1 MGFLYVTA
9 SSVLPQWFSTKR
21 SLAVGIAASGAG
33 LGGLAYNLGA
43 GAAVE
48 QLGLDWTY
56 RVLAATSLVCNG
68 LCALVLRDRNGVV
81 KPTGRSLELRE
92 LRRVEVDLIVAWGF
106 LTELGYIVLLY
117 SLPHYALSVGL
128 SQKQGS
134 VVGAML
140 NLGLG
145 VGRPLVG
152 YYSDGLGRI
161 NMAMVMTG
169 LCGVF
174 CLSIWIPAKGF
185 AGLTV
190 FAILAGST
198 TGTFWGTVTAVTTE
212 VVGLKR
218 LPSTFGIICT
228 ALVLPT
234 TFAEP
239 LGLELVS
246 ASGYVTSQVFV
257 GMVFLL
263 AAVCLCMLRSWK
275 IAQIE
280 VKSRIESEE
289 GGTFG
294 KWQWLKPGN
303 MIIARRV

>member
-9 SSVLPQWFSTKR
+9 SSVLPAWFSTKR
-21 SLAVGIAASGAG
+21 SLATGIAASGAG

-43 GAAVE
+43 GASVE
-48 QLGLDWTY
+48 TLGLEWTY
-56 RVLAATSLVCNG
+56 RVLAGVSLVCNG

-81 KPTGRSLELRE
+81 KLEGGSLEVKE
-92 LRRVEVDLIVAWGF
+92 LKRVEVDLIVAWGF

-117 SLPHYALSVGL
+117 SLPHYATSVGL

-161 NMAMVMTG
+161 NMAMVMTA

-185 AGLTV
+185 AGLIV
-190 FAILAGST
+190 FAVLAGST

-263 AAVCLCMLRSWK
+263 AAACLCLLRSWK
-275 IAQIE
+275 IEQIE
-280 VKSRIESEE
+280 IKSRSENE
-289 GGTFG
+289 DPGTFG
-294 KWQWLKPGN
+294 KWQWLAPRKLILP
-303 MIIARRV
+303 RRV